1 MPRPQSDY
9 SCRAPGLACRE
20 LGKDNGRAIRRACS
34 RFIVLCRTM
43 GLFAE
48 AGVAIDGSASV
59 PLLPPAI
66 LL

>member
-1 MPRPQSDY
+1 MTV
-9 SCRAPGLACRE
+9 APGLACRE
-20 LGKDNGRAIRRACS
+20 LGKDNDRAIRLVCS